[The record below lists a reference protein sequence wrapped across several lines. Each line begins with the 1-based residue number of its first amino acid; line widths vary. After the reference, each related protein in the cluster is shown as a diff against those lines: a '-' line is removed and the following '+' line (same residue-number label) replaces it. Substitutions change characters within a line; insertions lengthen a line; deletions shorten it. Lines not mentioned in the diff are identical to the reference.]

1 MRLDHELLRHPE
13 TSILKYH
20 GYINKIVSDMKQ
32 AKKQL
37 NKKSPSGYGQG
48 KSAGKIR
55 IIAGKYKGRKLPV
68 LMADGLRPTTDRVK
82 ETVFNWLMPY
92 LAQANCLDC
101 FAGSGGLGFEALS
114 RGADQVTLVELNR
127 NAAKQLHAN
136 KELLK
141 ADNLTVVNSDALVF
155 LKETFNKPEQTSG
168 IPAPYDLIFLDP
180 PFRKQL
186 VEQTALLLNKSSLAK
201 QALIYV
207 EMEAE
212 STQEIP
218 NNWQLLK
225 EKIAGQVVYQLYQ
238 YNG

>member
-1 MRLDHELLRHPE
+1 M
-13 TSILKYH
+13 
-20 GYINKIVSDMKQ
+20 NQ

-37 NKKSPSGYGQG
+37 SKKLLSGRGQG

-68 LMADGLRPTTDRVK
+68 LMAEGLRPTTDRVK

-92 LAQANCLDC
+92 IAQANCLDC
-101 FAGSGGLGFEALS
+101 FAGSGSLGFEALS
-114 RGADQVTLVELNR
+114 RGADEVTLVELNR
-127 NAAKQLHAN
+127 AAANQLLAN

-141 ADNLTVVNSDALVF
+141 ADNINVINDNALVF
-155 LKETFNKPEQTSG
+155 LKNGLLKPGFTASTDK
-168 IPAPYDLIFLDP
+168 PFDLVFLDP

-186 VEQTALLLNKSSLAK
+186 VEQAAQLLNHFGLAD

-212 STQEIP
+212 STQVIP
-218 NNWQLLK
+218 ANWQLIK
-225 EKIAGQVVYQLYQ
+225 KKISGQVVYQLYQ
-238 YNG
+238 YQG